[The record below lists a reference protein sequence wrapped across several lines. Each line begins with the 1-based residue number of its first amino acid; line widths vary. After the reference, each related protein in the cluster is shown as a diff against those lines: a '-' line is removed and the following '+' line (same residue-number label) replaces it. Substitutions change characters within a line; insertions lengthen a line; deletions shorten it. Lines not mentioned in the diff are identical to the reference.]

1 MKKYLIIGLTILLGT
16 NLVVLGGVAYNR
28 MGTPTAQ
35 LTLTERELSLPYTRG
50 EYQENSGISLSI
62 NWRIPTKE
70 NSNYLPSNYL
80 PYSARNID
88 MSKEELSALGFD
100 LDNNED
106 NYWRESKELYWALE
120 FDGDLHKAEVAKTE
134 AHYRKAVAAFNE
146 QADDTA
152 KRRKKEFKASLA
164 QEKNSNS
171 RLFFIKASA
180 DYESLAREYAKQSN
194 ILIVAGLA
202 KPYYNSSDK
211 SYHLRLQHLSV
222 RNIMIPL
229 EYTDILSTL
238 ARPDGR
244 DANPPRYSVTV
255 SWGNRLEPRVVDVV
269 ELKG

>member
-62 NWRIPTKE
+62 NWRIPSKE
-70 NSNYLPSNYL
+70 GADYL
-80 PYSARNID
+80 PYNARTID
-88 MSKEELSALGFD
+88 ISKEELSTLGFD

-106 NYWRESKELYWALE
+106 NYWRESKELYWVFE
-120 FDGDLHKAEVAKTE
+120 FDGDLHKAEIAKAE
-134 AHYRKAVAAFNE
+134 AHYQKAVAAFNE
-146 QADDTA
+146 QADDTT
-152 KRRKKEFKASLA
+152 KRRKKESKASLA
-164 QEKNSNS
+164 REKNSNS

-180 DYESLAREYAKQSN
+180 DYDSLAREYAKQSN

-255 SWGNRLEPRVVDVV
+255 SWGNRLEPRVVDLV

>member
-62 NWRIPTKE
+62 NWRIPSKD
-70 NSNYLPSNYL
+70 NADYL
-80 PYSARNID
+80 PYNARTID
-88 MSKEELSALGFD
+88 ISKEKLSALGFD
-100 LDNNED
+100 LHSNED
-106 NYWRESKELYWALE
+106 NYWRESKELFWAFE
-120 FDGDLHKAEVAKTE
+120 FDGDLHKKEIAKAE
-134 AHYRKAVAAFNE
+134 AHYQKAVAAFNE
-146 QADDTA
+146 QADDTT
-152 KRRKKEFKASLA
+152 KRRKKDSKASLA
-164 QEKNSNS
+164 REKNSNS

-180 DYESLAREYAKQSN
+180 DYDSLAIEYAGQNN
-194 ILIVAGLA
+194 ILIVTGLA
-202 KPYYNSSDK
+202 KPYYNNSDK
-211 SYHLRLQHLSV
+211 SYHLRLKHLSV

-238 ARPDGR
+238 TRPDGR

-255 SWGNRLEPRVVDVV
+255 SWGSRLEPRVVDLV